1 MSTPSIT
8 GFHHIAVIARRDYGK
23 AVAFYADVLKLT
35 RRVEFVVTG
44 RNFSL
49 FDCGGGNYI
58 ELVDQTADQQ
68 TSDQQTGDHAESKPA
83 TLAHLALRTNDV
95 DGMIARVR
103 DAGYVVTVEPVSLS
117 LPTHSGP
124 NPFNV
129 RIAFFDGPEGESIEL
144 FDEQT
149 RLI

>member
-58 ELVDQTADQQ
+58 ELVD
-68 TSDQQTGDHAESKPA
+68 QTGDHAESKPA